1 MAKKQKRLKQ
11 HLKKRNA
18 DLTDDTFR
26 NPVQALIRF
35 NSACVVFIEIDSEQ
49 NTASVQ
55 LTNDLTGVK
64 LSGTADLTEVE

>member
-1 MAKKQKRLKQ
+1 MAKTKTIKAAPKS
-11 HLKKRNA
+11 RNA
-18 DLTDDTFR
+18 DLTDSTFR

-35 NSACVVFIEIDSEQ
+35 NSACVVFIEIDNEQ

-64 LSGTADLTEVE
+64 FSGTADLTEVE

>member
-1 MAKKQKRLKQ
+1 MAKTKTIKAAPKS
-11 HLKKRNA
+11 RNA
-18 DLTDDTFR
+18 EGTDNTFR

-35 NSACVVFIEIDSEQ
+35 NSACVVFIEIDNEQ

-64 LSGTADLTEVE
+64 MSGTANLTEVE

>member
-1 MAKKQKRLKQ
+1 MAKTKTIKAAPKS
-11 HLKKRNA
+11 RNA
-18 DLTDDTFR
+18 EVTDDTFR

-35 NSACVVFIEIDSEQ
+35 NSACVVFIEIDYEQ

-64 LSGTADLTEVE
+64 LSGTANLTEVE

>member
-1 MAKKQKRLKQ
+1 MAKTKTIKAAPKS
-11 HLKKRNA
+11 RNA
-18 DLTDDTFR
+18 DLTDATFR

-35 NSACVVFIEIDSEQ
+35 NSACVVFIEIDYEQ

-64 LSGTADLTEVE
+64 MSGTADLTEVE

>member
-1 MAKKQKRLKQ
+1 MAKTKTIKAAPKN
-11 HLKKRNA
+11 RNA
-18 DLTDDTFR
+18 EMTDDTFR

-55 LTNDLTGVK
+55 LTNDLTGIK
-64 LSGTADLTEVE
+64 MSGTADLTEVE

>member
-1 MAKKQKRLKQ
+1 MAKTKTIKAAPKS
-11 HLKKRNA
+11 RNA

-55 LTNDLTGVK
+55 LKNDLTGVK
-64 LSGTADLTEVE
+64 LSGTAELTEVE

>member
-1 MAKKQKRLKQ
+1 MAKT
-11 HLKKRNA
+11 KKTIKAAPKTRNS
-18 DLTDDTFR
+18 DQTDDTFR

-35 NSACVVFIEIDSEQ
+35 NSACVVFIEIDNEH

-64 LSGTADLTEVE
+64 LSGTANLTEVE

>member
-1 MAKKQKRLKQ
+1 MAKAKTIKAAPKS
-11 HLKKRNA
+11 RNA
-18 DLTDDTFR
+18 DQTDDTFR

-55 LTNDLTGVK
+55 LTNDLTGAK
-64 LSGTADLTEVE
+64 LSGTAELTEVE

>member
-1 MAKKQKRLKQ
+1 MAKAKTIKAAPKT
-11 HLKKRNA
+11 RNA

-35 NSACVVFIEIDSEQ
+35 NSACVVFIEIDNEQ

-64 LSGTADLTEVE
+64 LSGTADLKEVE

>member
-1 MAKKQKRLKQ
+1 MAKAKTIKAAPVKN
-11 HLKKRNA
+11 RND

-35 NSACVVFIEIDSEQ
+35 NSSCVVFIEIDNEQ

>member
-1 MAKKQKRLKQ
+1 MAKTKTIKAAPKS
-11 HLKKRNA
+11 RNA

-35 NSACVVFIEIDSEQ
+35 NSACVVFIEIDNEQ

-55 LTNDLTGVK
+55 LTNDLTGAK
-64 LSGTADLTEVE
+64 LSGTAELTEVE

>member
-1 MAKKQKRLKQ
+1 MAKTKTIKAAPKT
-11 HLKKRNA
+11 RNSEV
-18 DLTDDTFR
+18 TDDAFR

-35 NSACVVFIEIDSEQ
+35 NSACFVFIEIDNEQ

-55 LTNDLTGVK
+55 LTKDLTGVK

>member
-1 MAKKQKRLKQ
+1 MAKTKTIKAAPKN
-11 HLKKRNA
+11 RNS
-18 DLTDDTFR
+18 DLTDATFR

-35 NSACVVFIEIDSEQ
+35 NSACVVFIEIDNEQ

-64 LSGTADLTEVE
+64 LSGTAELTEVE

>member
-1 MAKKQKRLKQ
+1 MAKTKTIKAAPKS
-11 HLKKRNA
+11 RNA
-18 DLTDDTFR
+18 DLTDATFR

-55 LTNDLTGVK
+55 LTNELTGVK
-64 LSGTADLTEVE
+64 LSGTAALTEVE

>member
-1 MAKKQKRLKQ
+1 MAKTKTIKAAPVKN
-11 HLKKRNA
+11 RN
-18 DLTDDTFR
+18 DVLTDNTFR

-49 NTASVQ
+49 NTASIQ

-64 LSGTADLTEVE
+64 LSGTAELTEVE

>member
-1 MAKKQKRLKQ
+1 MAKTKTIKAAPKT
-11 HLKKRNA
+11 RNA
-18 DLTDDTFR
+18 DLMDETFR

-35 NSACVVFIEIDSEQ
+35 NSACVVFIEIDYEQ

-64 LSGTADLTEVE
+64 MSGTADLTEVE

>member
-1 MAKKQKRLKQ
+1 MAKTKTIKAAPKT
-11 HLKKRNA
+11 RNA

-64 LSGTADLTEVE
+64 LSGTAELTEVE

>member
-1 MAKKQKRLKQ
+1 MAKTKTIKAAPVKN
-11 HLKKRNA
+11 RNA
-18 DLTDDTFR
+18 DLTDETFR

-35 NSACVVFIEIDSEQ
+35 NSACIVFIDIDYEQ

>member
-1 MAKKQKRLKQ
+1 MAKTKTIKAAPKS
-11 HLKKRNA
+11 RNA
-18 DLTDDTFR
+18 EVTDDTFR
-26 NPVQALIRF
+26 NPVQAMIRF

-64 LSGTADLTEVE
+64 LSGTAELTEVE